1 MKSFRRSQPRPKKR
15 LLIAGRQQVM
25 QALKEGKALDR
36 IYVQTDLDQA
46 LTEQVRK
53 MALDAGVPVNRVPVE
68 KLNSFHVEGHEGV
81 VALISKVQYVD
92 LQQIISFTVEK
103 GEVPLFLMLD
113 GITDIRNIGAI
124 ARSAFCFGV
133 HAIIIPEKGVG
144 ALQEDAIL
152 TSAGALE
159 HIPVCRVRSLMKA
172 VDDLHLN
179 GIRVFAAD
187 MNAEKEIQQ
196 ASLQEPAAFVLGAE
210 EKGIYP
216 ALSKICDEH
225 LRIPMSDKF
234 DSLNVSVAAGICLY
248 EAYRQRMQA

>member
-15 LLIAGRQQVM
+15 LLIAGKDQVIL
-25 QALKEGKALDR
+25 ALKEGKALDR
-36 IYVQTDLDQA
+36 IYLQSDIDTATGDI
-46 LTEQVRK
+46 VRK
-53 MALDAGVPVNRVPVE
+53 SALDAGVPVNRVPSE
-68 KLNSFHVEGHEGV
+68 KLNSFNIEGHGGV
-81 VALISKVQYVD
+81 VALISRIQYAD

-103 GEVPLFLMLD
+103 GEVPLFVMLD
-113 GITDIRNIGAI
+113 GVTDIRNIGAI
-124 ARSAFCFGV
+124 ARSAYCFGV

-179 GIRVFAAD
+179 GIRVYAAD
-187 MNAEKEIQQ
+187 MNAKNEIHH
-196 ASLQEPAAFVLGAE
+196 AVLGEPTAIVLGAE

-216 ALSKICDEH
+216 ALSKICDDH
-225 LRIPMSDKF
+225 LRIPMSDQF
-234 DSLNVSVAAGICLY
+234 DSLNVSVAAGVCLY
-248 EAYRQRMQA
+248 EAYRQRLSS